1 MWEYGSKCVDTMWC
15 DTSHDPLGCFIDVGF
30 CLNDIYIDQGQRKP
44 NEDDKVKR
52 WIHGALFEA
61 IATWLVLKGCICFYE
76 HFPKDLPVYT
86 KRNSETQT
94 ILNWQSS

>member
-1 MWEYGSKCVDTMWC
+1 MGQNALIQCGAIPVMIHW
-15 DTSHDPLGCFIDVGF
+15 DVLLTWAF

-52 WIHGALFEA
+52 WIHCALFEA